1 MTLPVD
7 DFLRRRQPSV
17 TQHPPVPAEPSIV
30 NRVTTPTSRE
40 PFVAPAAPPH
50 DFLLRRPRVSLDHPD
65 PVRTGD
71 PARDFSDT
79 PIRGGGAQTELLRT
93 PVEFVRG
100 RRILNPDRPTVRL
113 GSPQTDSGSAS
124 FTLTWQILQS
134 RRGRPSTDIH
144 LGCMWQTVE
153 DEVGAIQS
161 YGNQVRAPRSGS
173 ALLSLGARSETSG
186 ETLTMALS
194 QLPQLSRMVIYL
206 YAYSGHPDWRNLL
219 PVVTMSVDDARI
231 EMSVGD
237 PPSGTTIAALTS
249 IHRVQDT
256 LVVRREVEYLR
267 GQQSAVGTA
276 YGFDMSWSSGH
287 VMPGR

>member
-1 MTLPVD
+1 MSVD
-7 DFLRRRQPSV
+7 
-17 TQHPPVPAEPSIV
+17 HA
-30 NRVTTPTSRE
+30 
-40 PFVAPAAPPH
+40 
-50 DFLLRRPRVSLDHPD
+50 D

-71 PARDFSDT
+71 QARDFSDT
-79 PIRGGGAQTELLRT
+79 PIRGSGPHTELLRT

-100 RRILNPDRPTVRL
+100 RRILNAERPSVRL
-113 GSPQTDSGSAS
+113 GSPQTDSGSVF
-124 FTLTWQILQS
+124 FTLTWQVPQ
-134 RRGRPSTDIH
+134 GQHVRPSTDIH
-144 LGCMWQTVE
+144 LGCMWQMVD

-161 YGNQVRAPRSGS
+161 YGNQVRAPRAGP

-194 QLPQLSRMVIYL
+194 QIPQLSRMVLYL
-206 YAYSGHPDWRNLL
+206 YAHSGHPDWRNLL

-231 EMSVGD
+231 EMSAGD
-237 PPSGTTIAALTS
+237 PPSGTTITALTS

-276 YGFDMSWSSGH
+276 YGFDVSWSSGH